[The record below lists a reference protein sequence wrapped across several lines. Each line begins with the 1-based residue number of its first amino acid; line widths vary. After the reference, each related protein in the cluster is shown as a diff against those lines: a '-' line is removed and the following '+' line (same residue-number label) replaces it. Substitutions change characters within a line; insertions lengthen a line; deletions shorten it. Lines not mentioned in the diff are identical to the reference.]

1 MESSSSTYSLAN
13 SNSIT
18 EVEVVALD
26 CEMVGAGCHGRVDL
40 LARVSLVNKHGEVLY
55 DTYVKPHNNVKIT
68 DYRTTFSGVRPEHLE
83 DGAVDFLEAQQAVL
97 ELIKDRLVVGHDMVH
112 DFRVLKISHPME
124 KTRDTALYQPFQR
137 FSQSRQARFNARPR
151 LKVLAAKLLN
161 LTIQQGEH
169 DSVVDA
175 KTAMALYIRHQE
187 AWEESL
193 TITTPKPDPSTV
205 EGQMAI
211 IRDMFILR
219 PTTRQPLVAVCKCTE
234 CKAALV

>member
-1 MESSSSTYSLAN
+1 MESSSSRDSSL
-13 SNSIT
+13 NSISIT
-18 EVEVVALD
+18 DVEVVALD

-40 LARVSLVNKHGEVLY
+40 LARVSVVNKRGEVLY
-55 DTYVKPHNNVKIT
+55 DSYVKPRNNVKII

-83 DGAVDFLEAQQAVL
+83 DGAVDFVEAQQTVI

-112 DFRVLKISHPME
+112 DFR
-124 KTRDTALYQPFQR
+124 PFQR

-151 LKVLAAKLLN
+151 LKVLADKLLN
-161 LTIQQGEH
+161 LKIQQGEH

-175 KTAMALYIRHQE
+175 KTAMALYMRHRE

-219 PTTRQPLVAVCKCTE
+219 PTTRQPLVAVCKCEE